1 VEIFI
6 LIDVINGS
14 VEKISEKVI
23 LHTVL
28 LQVVAKWT
36 ARALS
41 GDEAWIKEAVGILE
55 SFSVEQREAPK

>member
-1 VEIFI
+1 MEIFI

-23 LHTVL
+23 HTVL